1 MVNPVTNHKDMTKPS
16 DSADLAGTTGT
27 TGTIDSRQPGNH
39 WQIFWWVVLLV
50 ALIGLVYLHYRQD
63 WNEPAGMFFGMG
75 RVPILWIF
83 GVAAL
88 LALLALF
95 WSVNRQIRHRGD
107 FYSHRTARLLDTI
120 RAFCGVAPIRQWQ
133 AGHDAQI
140 AEIDRIAEA
149 IRSLSDD
156 LSRIDQPTSQCAE
169 RVRNSAATAKQGA
182 TAIQNAIA
190 GINNTRNRI
199 HASAEQLKQLAQST
213 RQFNETVGMI
223 RDVTEQTSVL
233 SINASLRGGM
243 LGAQASEAAEEM
255 RRLADRTARAADT
268 IEQQVRAMQSDA
280 DELVSSLQITATDVA
295 VGITPAEEAG
305 RALGEIQSASR
316 ALLTLIEQAASKAAA
331 GCARAQSVGENI
343 GQLRTAVSQSGAQ
356 ASQVADGIEK
366 LKATADSLP
375 PEW

>member
-1 MVNPVTNHKDMTKPS
+1 MVNPVTNHKDMTKPPN
-16 DSADLAGTTGT
+16 SADLAGT

-50 ALIGLVYLHYRQD
+50 ALIGLVYLHYRPH
-63 WNEPAGMFFGMG
+63 WNERVGMLFGMG

-107 FYSHRTARLLDTI
+107 FYSHRTSRLLDTI
-120 RAFCGVAPIRQWQ
+120 RAFCGTAPISQWRV
-133 AGHDAQI
+133 GHDAQI

-305 RALGEIQSASR
+305 RALGEIQSASQ
-316 ALLTLIEQAASKAAA
+316 ALLTLIEQAASEAAA
-331 GCARAQSVGENI
+331 GAVRAQSVGENI
-343 GQLRTAVSQSGAQ
+343 GQHRTTVTQSGAQ